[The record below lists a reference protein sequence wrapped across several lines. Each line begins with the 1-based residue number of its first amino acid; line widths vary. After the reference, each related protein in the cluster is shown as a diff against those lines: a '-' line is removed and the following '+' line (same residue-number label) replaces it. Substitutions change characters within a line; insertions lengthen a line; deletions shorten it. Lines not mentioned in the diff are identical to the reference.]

1 MNVRYMKGM
10 KYSMDSFQNRLK
22 ISIDRSNL
30 TQSEIA
36 RRIGTGRSTISGWL
50 KGDYEPNSENIYKL
64 ARLFNVSEA
73 WLLGFVDEEYELRVD
88 INTKKKLEVP
98 LLNVSGGKEVED
110 YSQVEETVEAP
121 SRLNHYGND
130 LFAIRVNGDS
140 MNKIL
145 PNDSI
150 VICVKAYE
158 EPKTGDIV
166 VYKKENEFAV
176 KRYIKTEQMIIF
188 EPVSFDTSF
197 ESIIYNIGD
206 DREIEI
212 LGTVKYN
219 FTEFE

>member
-1 MNVRYMKGM
+1 
-10 KYSMDSFQNRLK
+10 MDSFQNRLK
-22 ISIDRSNL
+22 ISIDRSDL

-73 WLLGFVDEEYELRVD
+73 WLLGFVDEENELRID
-88 INTKKKLEVP
+88 INNKKRLDVP
-98 LLNVSGGKEVED
+98 LINVSGGKETED
-110 YSQVEETVEAP
+110 FSQIEEMVEAP
-121 SRLNHYGND
+121 SRLNHYGKD

-145 PNDSI
+145 PNGSV
-150 VICVKAYE
+150 VICVKAFD

-176 KRYIKTEQMIIF
+176 KRYIKTEQIIIF
-188 EPVSFDTSF
+188 EPVSFDPTF
-197 ESIIYNIGD
+197 KSIIYNID
-206 DREIEI
+206 DDKEIEI
-212 LGTVKYN
+212 LGTVKHN